1 MYETNPKFCLGF
13 VAVLLIAAFV
23 LPAVM
28 VFPSVGQTA
37 AGVQIALMLLVLWV
51 IRLILLPNPSSW
63 LDMVRFP
70 LALFAS
76 VAALNFS
83 PQDGVMDVVT
93 NYSFVPMLVG
103 AAIGIAF
110 MSRRPKPLGFSI
122 NRDFWLVLITVGFL
136 VAWNHFYLLPQA
148 QGAAVVADLVVIAA
162 LANWVAFGQAPSKSD
177 LGRRALNVLSWSL
190 LMGSFIW
197 MVRALADGS
206 FDAVTSVII
215 VAVQF
220 PIFWLF
226 YPSMERHMLER

>member
-83 PQDGVMDVVT
+83 PQDGVMDVLTRTGLLAMIV
-93 NYSFVPMLVG
+93 VPATGL
-103 AAIGIAF
+103 ALL
-110 MSRRPKPLGFSI
+110 SRRPKTLGFSV
-122 NRDFWLVLITVGFL
+122 NREFWWVLAALALL
-136 VAWNHFYLLPQA
+136 VAWNHLNLLAQA

-190 LMGSFIW
+190 FMGSFIW

-206 FDAVTSVII
+206 FDVVTSVVIL
-215 VAVQF
+215 AVQF
-220 PIFWLF
+220 PIYWLF
-226 YPSMERHMLER
+226 YPTMERLMPQR